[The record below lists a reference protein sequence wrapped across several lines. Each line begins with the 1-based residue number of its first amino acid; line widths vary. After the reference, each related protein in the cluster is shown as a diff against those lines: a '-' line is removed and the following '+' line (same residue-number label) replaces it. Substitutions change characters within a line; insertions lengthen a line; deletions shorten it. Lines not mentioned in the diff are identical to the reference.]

1 MEESN
6 SEFAIRYMLKN
17 EGGFVNDPKDHG
29 GATNFGITQA
39 TYSTYLGRP
48 ARVEDVQKMKIE
60 DAIAIYKKGYWR
72 PAYDKLDRGVATAI
86 FDWGVLHGPKSSQIL
101 AQQIANSLGA
111 KLVVDGD
118 IGPLSI
124 AALNAI
130 KPATFLK
137 AYVVAIKG
145 WFSNR
150 VIDDPSQKRFLK
162 GWNARADRM
171 LGLA

>member
-1 MEESN
+1 MESN

-48 ARVEDVQKMKIE
+48 ARVQDVQDMKIE
-60 DAIAIYKKGYWR
+60 DAIKIYRKSYWR
-72 PAYDKLDRGVATAI
+72 PSFDKLDRGVATAI
-86 FDWGVLHGPKSSQIL
+86 FDWGVLHGPKSSQML

-124 AALNAI
+124 AAINKI
-130 KPATFLK
+130 TPAVFIRSFSVSVK
-137 AYVVAIKG
+137 A

-150 VIDDPSQKRFLK
+150 VLDDPSQKRFLK

-171 LGLA
+171 LGLI